1 MDRGFL
7 EDCLEQGLS
16 LEAIGEQVGK
26 HPSTVSYW
34 LKKHGLTAVGR
45 ARHAPKGSVAPVRV
59 RELAE
64 SGASIREIAAELG
77 IGYSTARYW
86 LGRCGCD
93 TDHTTRRRES
103 VAAREAGL
111 DKAYLRCPR
120 HGHTAFL
127 RRPEGGYRCQRCNS
141 MAVSERRRRIKRQL
155 VSEAGGACAI
165 CGFSGHPRA
174 LQFHHLDPATKKF
187 HLSQQGRTRSIRKM
201 RAEAAKCVLLCANCH
216 ALVEAG
222 VEKVPDVDR

>member
-1 MDRGFL
+1 M
-7 EDCLEQGLS
+7 S
-16 LEAIGEQVGK
+16 LDAIGERAGR

-34 LKKHGLTAVGR
+34 LKKYGLKAAGQ
-45 ARHAPKGSVAPVRV
+45 ARHAPKGSVDPVRV

-64 SGASIREIAAELG
+64 HGASIREIAAKLG

-86 LGRCGCD
+86 LGRCGLE
-93 TDHTTRRRES
+93 TDHAARRRES
-103 VAAREAGL
+103 SAARKAGFQR
-111 DKAYLRCPR
+111 AYLRCPT
-120 HGHTAFL
+120 HGHTSFL
-127 RRPEGGYRCQRCNS
+127 RRPDGGFRCQRCNS
-141 MAVSERRRRIKRQL
+141 TAVSERRRRVKRQL

-174 LQFHHLDPATKKF
+174 LQFHHVDPATKKF
-187 HLSQQGRTRSIRKM
+187 HLSHQGLTRGISEM

-222 VEKVPDVDR
+222 VEKAPVVDR